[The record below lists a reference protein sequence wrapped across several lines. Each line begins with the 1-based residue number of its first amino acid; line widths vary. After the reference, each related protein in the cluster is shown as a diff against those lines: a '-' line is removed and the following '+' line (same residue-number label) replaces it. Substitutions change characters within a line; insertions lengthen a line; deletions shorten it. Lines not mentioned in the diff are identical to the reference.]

1 MNIPMTLLIEFLVL
15 LTAVGGI
22 IVPMWM
28 NFRNKV
34 QSLEVKTN
42 VLENDLKHH
51 QMDDAR
57 DSKRWD
63 EVFKRLGS
71 LETLVARI
79 ETKMEHE

>member
-1 MNIPMTLLIEFLVL
+1 MNIPMSIVIEFLVL
-15 LTAVGGI
+15 LMAVGGV
-22 IVPMWM
+22 IVPLWM

-34 QSLEVKTN
+34 QGMEVRVN
-42 VLENDLKHH
+42 VMENDLKHH
-51 QMDDAR
+51 QEDDAR

-79 ETKMEHE
+79 ETKMEK

>member
-1 MNIPMTLLIEFLVL
+1 MNVPMSILIEFAVL
-15 LTAVGGI
+15 LIAVGGI
-22 IVPMWM
+22 IVPMWI

-34 QSLEVKTN
+34 ADLHVQVN
-42 VLENDLKHH
+42 VMENDLKHH
-51 QMDDAR
+51 RQDDER
-57 DSKRWD
+57 DAKRWE